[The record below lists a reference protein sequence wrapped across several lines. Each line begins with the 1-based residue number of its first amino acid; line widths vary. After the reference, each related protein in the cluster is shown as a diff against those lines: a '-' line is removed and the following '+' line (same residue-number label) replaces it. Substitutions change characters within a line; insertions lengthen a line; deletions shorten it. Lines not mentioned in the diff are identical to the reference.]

1 MSSNE
6 RFADWSYP
14 EITEGK
20 PTRYNWVVQNMQGLK
35 LGYKSDIGAFTYINA
50 LNGVVIEDFVQVGS
64 HCAIYSIST
73 IDDKQGKVV
82 LGRNC
87 RIGSHTV
94 IMPGVRVGE
103 NAIVGAHSFVNR
115 NIPANSIAMGV
126 PAKVRQSNE

>member
-73 IDDKQGKVV
+73 IDDKHGKVV